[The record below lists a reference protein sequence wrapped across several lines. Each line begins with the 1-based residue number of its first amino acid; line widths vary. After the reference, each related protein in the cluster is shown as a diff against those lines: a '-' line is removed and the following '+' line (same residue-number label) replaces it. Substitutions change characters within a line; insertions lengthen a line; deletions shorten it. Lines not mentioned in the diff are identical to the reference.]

1 MTEKAHGFAVSER
14 ERENI
19 ATVMALR
26 KAATMACLRVSR
38 LCSLPPRLS
47 PASSTHGL
55 CPRTLLC
62 RFVVSSPSLFSTAS
76 VQLPHVAEFG
86 TAIAAETEADSS
98 SSSGHAS
105 AAAVAGDN
113 AIREGPRKD
122 WAREEIQAIYDSP
135 LMDLLFYG
143 V

>member
-1 MTEKAHGFAVSER
+1 
-14 ERENI
+14 
-19 ATVMALR
+19 
-26 KAATMACLRVSR
+26 MACLRVSR
-38 LCSLPPRLS
+38 LCSFPPRLS
-47 PASSTHGL
+47 PASSAHGL
-55 CPRTLLC
+55 CHRTLLC
-62 RFVVSSPSLFSTAS
+62 RFVVSSPSLFSPAS
-76 VQLPHVAEFG
+76 VQLSHVAEFG

-98 SSSGHAS
+98 SSSSSSSSSYGHAS

>member
-1 MTEKAHGFAVSER
+1 
-14 ERENI
+14 
-19 ATVMALR
+19 
-26 KAATMACLRVSR
+26 MACLRVSR
-38 LCSLPPRLS
+38 LCSFPPRLS
-47 PASSTHGL
+47 PASSAHGL

-62 RFVVSSPSLFSTAS
+62 RFVVSSPSLFSPAL

-98 SSSGHAS
+98 SSSSSSSSSGRAS

>member
-1 MTEKAHGFAVSER
+1 
-14 ERENI
+14 
-19 ATVMALR
+19 MALR
-26 KAATMACLRVSR
+26 KASTMACLRVSR
-38 LCSLPPRLS
+38 LCSLPLRLS
-47 PASSTHGL
+47 TASSAHGL

-62 RFVVSSPSLFSTAS
+62 RFVVSSPSLFSPVS

-86 TAIAAETEADSS
+86 TAIAAETEADSSS

>member
-1 MTEKAHGFAVSER
+1 
-14 ERENI
+14 
-19 ATVMALR
+19 
-26 KAATMACLRVSR
+26 MACLRVSR
-38 LCSLPPRLS
+38 LCSFPPRLS
-47 PASSTHGL
+47 PASSAHGL

-62 RFVVSSPSLFSTAS
+62 RFVVSSPSLFSPAS
-76 VQLPHVAEFG
+76 VQLPNVAEFG
-86 TAIAAETEADSS
+86 TAIAAETEADSLSS

-143 V
+143 VRFFLLFALLL